1 MVPEIEG
8 LIRAI
13 AMARIFLEKH
23 GYALVPQRLGE
34 LETRLTG
41 GDNGAVIS
49 AISEATG
56 SAGSL
61 RDVVL
66 SAPDYEAANARL
78 DALVREVE
86 GAAREAAARLGLH
99 VVR

>member
-1 MVPEIEG
+1 MVPEVES

-13 AMARIFLEKH
+13 ATARILLEEH
-23 GYALVPQRLGE
+23 GYTSVPQRLGE
-34 LETRLTG
+34 LEMRLTG
-41 GDNGAVIS
+41 GDNDAVIS

-66 SAPDYEAANARL
+66 SAADCEAASARL
-78 DALVREVE
+78 DALVRDVE

-99 VVR
+99 LVR